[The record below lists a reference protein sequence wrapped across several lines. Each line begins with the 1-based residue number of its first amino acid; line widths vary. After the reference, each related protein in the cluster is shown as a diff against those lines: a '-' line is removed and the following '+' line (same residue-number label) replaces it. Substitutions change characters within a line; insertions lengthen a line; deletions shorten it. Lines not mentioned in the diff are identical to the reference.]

1 VYTKWVNVTS
11 GVDCQQML
19 SIYPNPAVNQL
30 TLSPKHQTEIDI
42 TIYKESTGEKVL
54 STRLIKQKTID
65 VSGLGK
71 GNYIVEAISKK
82 DKIVKQ
88 LIIKE

>member
-1 VYTKWVNVTS
+1 
-11 GVDCQQML
+11 ML
-19 SIYPNPAVNQL
+19 SIYPNPAVQQL
-30 TLSPKHQTEIDI
+30 TLSPKYQTEIDL

-65 VSGLGK
+65 VSGLSK
-71 GNYIVEAISKK
+71 GIYILEAISKK
-82 DKIVKQ
+82 DKIVKE

>member
-1 VYTKWVNVTS
+1 MTS
-11 GVDCQQML
+11 GVDGQHLL
-19 SIYPNPAVNQL
+19 SIYPNPAVHQL
-30 TLSPKHQTEIDI
+30 TLSPKHQTEMDL
-42 TIYKESTGEKVL
+42 TIYKEATGEKVL

-65 VSGLGK
+65 VSQLAR
-71 GNYIVEAISKK
+71 GNYIIEATSKK

>member
-1 VYTKWVNVTS
+1 VH
-11 GVDCQQML
+11 
-19 SIYPNPAVNQL
+19 QL
-30 TLSPKHQTEIDI
+30 TLSPKYHTEIDL

-54 STRLIKQKTID
+54 FTRLIKQKTID

-71 GNYIVEAISKK
+71 GNYIVEDISKK